1 MFIKILSISYK
12 EFPATPPS
20 NTQNSTK
27 FICTKKSSYK
37 NLENQNKHVKIISEQ
52 RVLLCR
58 NAHCLKVLSISS

>member
-12 EFPATPPS
+12 EFPTTPPS

-37 NLENQNKHVKIISEQ
+37 NLENWDKHVKIISEQ
-52 RVLLCR
+52 RILLCR
-58 NAHCLKVLSISS
+58 NAQFLKALLTL